1 MASEGS
7 EAGPLSRVWE
17 SKYSERRSER
27 LYKAEDP
34 RVSADQSLFNAGNS
48 LLDLLENGDI
58 VRLTKSFLTFSRDCL
73 EAPSEH
79 TDVALREYLAS
90 ATRQELE
97 SNQQPHAN
105 LSPKTIMLDDRRDPE
120 AGRSTIR
127 RWDGRGGYLEYP
139 PEGVDIWPEQAI
151 ALSLSALL
159 SRLKESVRISRC
171 FGIVSSLSMMQRY
184 EKKAERRIM

>member
-34 RVSADQSLFNAGNS
+34 RVSADQSLFHSGNS

-58 VRLTKSFLTFSRDCL
+58 PSLTRSFLRFSRDCL

-79 TDVALREYLAS
+79 TDVALRRFLAA
-90 ATRQELE
+90 ATRQELQ
-97 SNQQPHAN
+97 SNQLPAAN
-105 LSPKTIMLDDRRDPE
+105 LAPKTIMLDDRRDPE
-120 AGRSTIR
+120 VGRSTTR
-127 RWDGRGGYLEYP
+127 RWDGPGGYLEYP
-139 PEGVDIWPEQAI
+139 PEGVDVWPEQAI
-151 ALSLSALL
+151 ALSLSDFL
-159 SRLKESVRISRC
+159 SRLKESVRIPLLR
-171 FGIVSSLSMMQRY
+171 IVSWLSMTQRY